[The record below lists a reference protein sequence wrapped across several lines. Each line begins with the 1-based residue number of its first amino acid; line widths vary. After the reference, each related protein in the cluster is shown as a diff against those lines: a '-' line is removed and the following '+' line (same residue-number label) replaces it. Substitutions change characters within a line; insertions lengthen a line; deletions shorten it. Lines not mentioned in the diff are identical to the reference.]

1 MNAVV
6 LYAELVRSLMR
17 AAQHL
22 TLRDLDGQP
31 DALNAL
37 RGWRLDEP
45 DITET
50 VENLYG
56 RIEAAETSDDI
67 LDAIDG
73 LTALAEKTIATQ
85 LTRLKVEIRPF
96 QLTDWPAGLADAL
109 DPGGDLFGQAD
120 RDLDDLPPLDFG
132 EPGPDPDDEVDS
144 DTDGQA
150 DRPGPRFR

>member
-22 TLRDLDGQP
+22 TLRDLDGQAE
-31 DALNAL
+31 ALNAL
-37 RGWRLDEP
+37 RGWQLDEP

-50 VENLYG
+50 VEGLYG
-56 RIEAAETSDDI
+56 RIAAAETSEEV

-85 LTRLKVEIRPF
+85 LTRLKVERRPF
-96 QLTDWPAGLADAL
+96 QLSDWPAGLADAL
-109 DPGGDLFGQAD
+109 DPDGALFGSAD
-120 RDLDDLPPLDFG
+120 RDADGIAPLDFG
-132 EPGPDPDDEVDS
+132 DLDEDRAAVDDGDDPD
-144 DTDGQA
+144 A
-150 DRPGPRFR
+150 GPRF